1 MVNKNKSV
9 LKEHW
14 QQYISPLHFR
24 PASVLL
30 AMVAECKYISLW
42 ITATKGGPNS
52 IKNTSG
58 NWLETIKLIFEFIFQ
73 SGTEL
78 FLPDKT
84 NMKFNY
90 FLLKILME
98 IKNCLWDTDPDMIP
112 KTTFSYR
119 RCSANKCCYNIR
131 MKEETGIKS

>member
-1 MVNKNKSV
+1 
-9 LKEHW
+9 
-14 QQYISPLHFR
+14 
-24 PASVLL
+24 
-30 AMVAECKYISLW
+30 MVAECKYISLW
-42 ITATKGGPNS
+42 ITAIKGGPNS
-52 IKNTSG
+52 IKNKSG
-58 NWLETIKLIFEFIFQ
+58 NWLETIKLILEFIFQ

-98 IKNCLWDTDPDMIP
+98 IKNCLWDTDPDMIL

-119 RCSANKCCYNIR
+119 RCSANKCYNIR